1 MHVFHTKQGPHCVVT
16 HACTGAANAKEEGGA
31 AGETEFM
38 DTLHTFTF
46 FVLYT
51 ATARVAVWSLWSSVA
66 TRTSSSKPIFPE

>member
-16 HACTGAANAKEEGGA
+16 HAANAKEEGGA

-51 ATARVAVWSLWSSVA
+51 ATARVAVWSLWSSVT